1 MTKMDLKIC
10 LIGQTPKSKKKKKK
24 QEVQE
29 VPVEEQSLVETGN

>member
-1 MTKMDLKIC
+1 MNLKTC

-29 VPVEEQSLVETGN
+29 EPVEEQSLVETGN